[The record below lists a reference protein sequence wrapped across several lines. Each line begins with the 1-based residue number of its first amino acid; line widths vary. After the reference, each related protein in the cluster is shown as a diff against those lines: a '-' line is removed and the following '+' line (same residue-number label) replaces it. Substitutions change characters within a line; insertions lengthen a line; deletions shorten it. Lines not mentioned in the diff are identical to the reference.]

1 MTPIVRTTRRRTP
14 IAAAVA
20 AGLALTLSACG
31 GGDPTADEAAADEP
45 AAAQEED
52 AQDPGE
58 EDATGSAP
66 ESDDEAA
73 APGGE
78 ETQVDVGETIEDPDM
93 GDTVEVLSAVRDFPS
108 QEEAELVADGGEVV
122 LLEVTVTPGEEYGG
136 LVSMGNFKISW
147 DDGADFWG
155 NKTRMVEEEMDA
167 AGYTPL
173 EDVSRSDGGEHTG
186 WMAFLVDERADT
198 YLVDYERS
206 GAEVIG
212 SDEVIDAFQQEFE
225 IPAP

>member
-1 MTPIVRTTRRRTP
+1 
-14 IAAAVA
+14 
-20 AGLALTLSACG
+20 
-31 GGDPTADEAAADEP
+31 
-45 AAAQEED
+45 
-52 AQDPGE
+52 
-58 EDATGSAP
+58 
-66 ESDDEAA
+66 
-73 APGGE
+73 
-78 ETQVDVGETIEDPDM
+78 
-93 GDTVEVLSAVRDFPS
+93 
-108 QEEAELVADGGEVV
+108 
-122 LLEVTVTPGEEYGG
+122 VTPGEEYGG